1 MSLAEWAIRRL
12 IIVIV
17 ATATVSAIGAGALG
31 FFMGRNSSDDGPKAS
46 ADPEPVSDVPTAAP
60 PTGTPAVVVPPSSEA
75 TAAPAAGDSPIG
87 APTRVNQFG
96 VPVGYPHTEAGAI
109 SACGNYFTAY
119 NTPTNRTTDRIHEF
133 FRSISIPTSADMLA
147 NGILEVDRANAAA
160 LGVPSIQDPSVN
172 FDARPIGYQVESSS
186 ESEVKILVW
195 ATISFGVYD
204 STDPNK
210 QAQSRWGSDRCQLS
224 WDQDDW
230 KLLNADDGPDGPLLR
245 SRSAGEYRNFIM
257 AGGPKE

>member
-46 ADPEPVSDVPTAAP
+46 ADPEPVSDVPTEAP

-109 SACGNYFTAY
+109 SACGNYIAATSMAR
-119 NTPTNRTTDRIHEF
+119 NREHTRSHDLIL
-133 FRSISIPTSADMLA
+133 SISDEETAKRLSDLLS
-147 NGILEVDRANAAA
+147 GIDAETAKNF
-160 LGVPSIQDPSVN
+160 GVPSVISPQFTLNHRV
-172 FDARPIGYQVESSS
+172 IGYRVSNFNGGESKVEVLSAIAAGVSG
-186 ESEVKILVW
+186 ESPNLQPAMHWGTDIC
-195 ATISFGVYD
+195 TINWD
-204 STDPNK
+204 
-210 QAQSRWGSDRCQLS
+210 GS
-224 WDQDDW
+224 DW
-230 KLLNADDGPDGPLLR
+230 KLRDVSGGVEGHAMTER
-245 SRSAGEYRNFIM
+245 SSEAFERFALSGVTS
-257 AGGPKE
+257 